1 MAEFIEIVDSI
12 MGSSKTNRLLEWID
26 NNPDEK
32 YLYVSPLLSEIDKDS
47 RLQNNLKYVTF
58 ENPENVD
65 SETKSDDLLS
75 KLKENANI
83 CCTHKLYLTMTE
95 EHLSEIKDRGYIC
108 LIDEEVGVI
117 DSFNAYSSD
126 DLLYMLKNKD
136 IDISSEDGMI
146 SWIGEDVGTKNKYK
160 HFESLCN
167 SKAVYATKRK
177 DTMMVTQLPIELITC
192 AKRVI
197 ILTYLFEGNV
207 LDCFL
212 RLKGIKTVPFTEITP
227 DVIAKDT
234 IRNLL
239 TLIPPTKPVKDV
251 KMTVS
256 GYNNCTQK
264 DCNVVSSFIRNVS
277 RKYAESSYDV
287 MYTFPKALSETDRK
301 NGRRIRPASFIEYKL
316 PKLDEDRVQLKNSK
330 GELEYTRNPCWVY
343 ASCRATNA
351 YAFKSVLIHCYDRYP
366 NAAVEQ
372 YLADYGFPIK
382 RKVFALS
389 EICQWVWRSQI
400 RKSLPIVLAI
410 GSQRM
415 HDIFEEWLNKD

>member
-1 MAEFIEIVDSI
+1 MAEYIEIVDSI
-12 MGSSKTNRLLEWID
+12 MGSSKTNKILEWID

-58 ENPENVD
+58 EHPEVVD
-65 SETKSDDLLS
+65 SETKSDDLLL
-75 KLKENANI
+75 KLKNNANI
-83 CCTHKLYLTMTE
+83 CCTHKLYLTMTK
-95 EHLSEIKDRGYIC
+95 EHLTEIKARGYC
-108 LIDEEVGVI
+108 VLIDEEVGVV
-117 DSFNAYSSD
+117 DAFNAYSVD
-126 DLLYMLKNKD
+126 DLVYLLKNKD
-136 IDISSEDGMI
+136 IEVSPDDGMI
-146 SWIGEDVGTKNKYK
+146 SWIGDDVGLKNKYK
-160 HFESLCN
+160 YFNSLCN

-212 RLKGIKTVPFTEITP
+212 KLKGIKTIPFTEITP
-227 DVIAKDT
+227 VVVPKQK
-234 IRNLL
+234 IRGLV
-239 TLIPPTKPVKDV
+239 TLVPPSKAVKAV

-256 GYNNCTQK
+256 GYNNCSQD
-264 DCNVVSSFIRNVS
+264 DCKVVATYIRNVC

-287 MYTFPKALSETDRK
+287 MYTFPKALSETTRK
-301 NGRRIRPASFIEYKL
+301 NGRRIKPSSFIEYKI
-316 PKLDEDRVQLKNSK
+316 PKLDEDGLPVINAK
-330 GELEYTRNPCWVY
+330 GEAELLSQPCWVY
-343 ASCRATNA
+343 ASCRATNQ
-351 YAFKSVLIHCYDRYP
+351 YSFKSVLVHCYDRYP

-372 YLADYGFPIK
+372 YLADYGFAIK

-400 RKSLPIVLAI
+400 RDGLPIVVAV
-410 GSQRM
+410 GSPRM
-415 HDIFEEWLNKD
+415 HDIFKEWLDKD